1 MSTEPRREQRPETT
15 NRRKEDQWEGV
26 RSPKVTH
33 HQNTTPH
40 TTPPTSP
47 PYPHTTYTFFLVTT
61 RPRLVGGRQEK
72 QKLQRAGQG
81 KGNQK
86 IQRYH
91 KHTQPRTLSHHST
104 LITHSHPLSP
114 NYAFSTCLRPLIRA
128 RSRGTCER
136 EAVRSTCEF
145 QPQIFKSCSHR
156 EFRRP

>member
-1 MSTEPRREQRPETT
+1 MLPHVHCYWDPSHGSQHCHDPKGRVTRQPEY
-15 NRRKEDQWEGV
+15 GY
-26 RSPKVTH
+26 
-33 HQNTTPH
+33 NTTPH

-136 EAVRSTCEF
+136 EAVATELACLRDRC
-145 QPQIFKSCSHR
+145 PI
-156 EFRRP
+156 